1 MRNNKSANKIIA
13 LYLMIP
19 MCIILL
25 LYILLPSILNYP
37 PNSIDNDLQREIDGL
52 PYTRTIYTY

>member
-37 PNSIDNDLQREIDGL
+37 PNSIDNDLQIEIDGL